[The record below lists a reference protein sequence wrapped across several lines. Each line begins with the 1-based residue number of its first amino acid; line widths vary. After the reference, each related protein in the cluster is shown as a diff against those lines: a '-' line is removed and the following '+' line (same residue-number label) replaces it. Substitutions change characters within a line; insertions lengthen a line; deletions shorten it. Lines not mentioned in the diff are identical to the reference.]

1 LSEDEILHF
10 RIALVTTL
18 SFLLRSNGCEQRGP
32 KIPVIDIDSHF
43 EPAHD
48 WLDEFPGLKKRLPER
63 YPTDDPRFSMATPE
77 MFAWFVSDDLLR
89 GVPKSLRMPMDRLV
103 TDGMRAIYDPKRGP
117 ETGYPGSNQ
126 HLELADTGE
135 RLAWMDEQ
143 GIDVQ
148 NVISGTAYT
157 LARAITD
164 PGLSMDALEAV
175 NSWMSDRL
183 GDSGGRLMLAATVR
197 FEDLD
202 RAIAELTRT
211 RERGSRTFLLPSE
224 PVGDIP
230 PNHPDYDRLWAA
242 VTDLGLIP
250 IVHVGLSPAIYH
262 PAWANT
268 DDPAIIRVISVLQ
281 PYQQALVFLNAMVLG
296 GVFERHPDLTVV
308 FAEHGIDWITPATF
322 RMDAIAQP
330 GLSPLLIGE
339 YRWPLTPAEYV
350 QRNIR
355 VTPLPVAHELPN
367 ATLEY
372 LPTIPVF
379 SSDYPHFEGSGDPM
393 GHYEKE
399 LASVTSEAR
408 SAFLGSNLA
417 DCFARMGDPIAK

>member
-1 LSEDEILHF
+1 ML
-10 RIALVTTL
+10 LVTTL
-18 SFLLRSNGCEQRGP
+18 SYLLRLQGSEQRGP
-32 KIPVIDIDSHF
+32 TIPVIDIDSHF

-48 WLDEFPGLKKRLPER
+48 WLDDFPQLQARLPDQ

-89 GVPKSLRMPMDRLV
+89 GVPKNRRMSMDRLV
-103 TDGMRAIYDPKRGP
+103 TDGMRALYDPNRGP
-117 ETGYPGSNQ
+117 EVGYPGSNQ
-126 HLELADTGE
+126 HLELTDTAG
-135 RLAWMDEQ
+135 RLTWMDEQ

-164 PGLSMDALEAV
+164 PVLAMDALEAV
-175 NSWMSDRL
+175 NTWMSDRL
-183 GDSGGRLMLAATVR
+183 EDAYGRLMLATTVR
-197 FEDLD
+197 FDDLD
-202 RAIAELTRT
+202 RAIAELTRM

-224 PVGDIP
+224 PVGNIP
-230 PNHPDYDRLWAA
+230 PNHPEYDRLWSA
-242 VTDLGLIP
+242 VTDLGMVP

-296 GVFERHPDLTVV
+296 GVFERHPSLTIV

-322 RMDAIAQP
+322 RLDAIAQP

-339 YRWPLTPAEYV
+339 YHWSLSPAEYV
-350 QRNIR
+350 KRNVR

-367 ATLEY
+367 TTLDF
-372 LPTIPVF
+372 LPSVPVF

-399 LASVTSEAR
+399 LASVACEAR
-408 SAFLGSNLA
+408 TAFLGDNLA
-417 DCFARMGDPIAK
+417 DCFARMGDPITN